1 MSTRRELLW
10 FKSDPAR
17 HWTTTIAANAITVRS
32 ITANST
38 NSVIVEPSWAWAGL
52 NGTIEALVVKSKA
65 ARAMSV
71 VFFSGTEAGGGSTV
85 ADDKTIDYQV
95 IAAADFKTFGSNTVF
110 VAAFHGLGIPYK
122 DDQKTKRF
130 HIGIEAG
137 AATILVA
144 DTIMV
149 EWGWRPDLGE

>member
-38 NSVIVEPSWAWAGL
+38 NSVIVEPSWAWSGL

-71 VFFSGTEAGGGSTV
+71 VFFSSASAGASTV
-85 ADDKTIDYQV
+85 ADDKAIDYQAV
-95 IAAADFKTFGSNTVF
+95 AVADFKTFGSNTVF